1 MNKLTAVSA
10 TGSFS
15 VNSSF
20 CLSAVSEGRMMFVL
34 GIDFC
39 TSLVAAVLATGSFS
53 IDSSCLSAG
62 SDGRMILIL
71 GMDFWSPLVAAA
83 LATGCFSVDS
93 SSCFSAGSDGRMM
106 LILGMDFCASLVA
119 FFCFDVERGPRTF
132 FADSTFGVESRV
144 ATSR

>member
-15 VNSSF
+15 VNSSL
-20 CLSAVSEGRMMFVL
+20 CLSAGSEGRMILIL

-39 TSLVAAVLATGSFS
+39 ASFVAAVFATGSFS

-62 SDGRMILIL
+62 SDGRMI
-71 GMDFWSPLVAAA
+71 
-83 LATGCFSVDS
+83 
-93 SSCFSAGSDGRMM
+93 